1 VDWRGVAVHGVVIQE
16 YGISKMIIVGVISFL
31 AGGVFGVFLMALLI
45 ANGEG

>member
-1 VDWRGVAVHGVVIQE
+1 
-16 YGISKMIIVGVISFL
+16 MIILVGVISFI